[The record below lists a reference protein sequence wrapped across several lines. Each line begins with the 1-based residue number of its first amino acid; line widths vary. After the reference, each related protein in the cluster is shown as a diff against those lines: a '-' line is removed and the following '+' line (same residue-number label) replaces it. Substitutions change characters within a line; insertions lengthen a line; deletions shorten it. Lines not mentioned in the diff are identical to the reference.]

1 VGGARPAR
9 RSTLSGALV
18 IALLGAESTGKTT
31 LSLQL
36 AEALREQTGLRCAVV
51 DEHLRTWCER
61 MQRTPQGHEQ
71 REIAL
76 EQHRRIEAAAQTQD
90 VVIADTTAVQTAAY
104 SHLVWGDDGLD
115 AWAAAL
121 HAQTVQATLLTA
133 IDLPWVAD
141 GLQRDGPHVQGPVD
155 ARLRALLASR
165 GIAWSLV
172 TGSGVARLD
181 HALLAVSPMLQAH
194 AGSRLSPRAGL
205 FSRLA
210 ERQAQW
216 PAWQTACKDCDDPQ
230 CEHRLFRPS
239 RPSA

>member
-1 VGGARPAR
+1 M
-9 RSTLSGALV
+9 SGALV

-104 SHLVWGDDGLD
+104 SHLV
-115 AWAAAL
+115 
-121 HAQTVQATLLTA
+121 QATLLTA

-155 ARLRALLASR
+155 ARLRALLALR
-165 GIAWSLV
+165 GIAWSRV
-172 TGSGVARLD
+172 TGSDAARLD

>member
-1 VGGARPAR
+1 M
-9 RSTLSGALV
+9 SGAFV

-36 AEALREQTGLRCAVV
+36 AEALRQQTGLRCAVV
-51 DEHLRTWCER
+51 DEHLRSWCER
-61 MQRTPQGHEQ
+61 TQRTPRGDEQ

-76 EQHRRIEAAAQTQD
+76 EQHRRIETAAQMHD

-104 SHLVWGDDGLD
+104 SHLVWADSTLD
-115 AWAAAL
+115 ACATTL
-121 HAQTVQATLLTA
+121 HAQTVHATLLTA

-141 GLQRDGPHVQGPVD
+141 GLQRDGPKVQLPVD
-155 ARLRALLASR
+155 ARLRALLAQR
-165 GIAWSLV
+165 GIAWSRI
-172 TGSGVARLD
+172 TGRGTARLD
-181 HALLAVSPMLQAH
+181 HALLAVSPMLQAQ

-210 ERQAQW
+210 ERQEQW
-216 PAWQTACKDCDDPQ
+216 PAWQPACKDCDDPQ

-239 RPSA
+239 RPRA